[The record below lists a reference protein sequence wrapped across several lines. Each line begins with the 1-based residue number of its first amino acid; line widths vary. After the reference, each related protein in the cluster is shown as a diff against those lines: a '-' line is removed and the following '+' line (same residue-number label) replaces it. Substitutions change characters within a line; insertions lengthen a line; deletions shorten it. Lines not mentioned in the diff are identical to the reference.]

1 MISVNARAWEITGK
15 MLDEKEALGIGDIDL
30 PNGTKVIDAGVH
42 RPGSLAAGR
51 YFAEI
56 CLGGLGDVSL
66 IPVTTGD
73 LWLPGVAVATDRPLE
88 ACMASQYAGWR
99 ISSGSFFAMASGPG
113 RALALVEDV
122 FRRLGYRD
130 QSPVAVVALEGRAV
144 LPVEV
149 ARYIARKCGVDG
161 ENLRIIVA
169 PSASLAGS
177 VQISARVV
185 ETGLH
190 KMMELGFD
198 LKKVVSGFGIA
209 PLAPVAGDDLRAIG
223 RCNDCVLYGGKVYY
237 AVQAPDG
244 DIEGIIRKIPSSSAT
259 DYGETFFDLFRRY
272 GGDFYKIDPMLFS
285 PAEVVINNLSSGRV
299 FRAGGVNVEI
309 LKKSLMD

>member
-1 MISVNARAWEITGK
+1 MISVNARAWEITEK
-15 MLDEKEALGIGDIDL
+15 MLGEREALGIDGIDL
-30 PNGTKVIDAGVH
+30 PNGTKVIDAGVN
-42 RPGSLAAGR
+42 RPGSFAAGR

-56 CLGGLGDVSL
+56 CLGGLGEVSL
-66 IPVTTGD
+66 VPVTTVD

-88 ACMASQYAGWR
+88 ACMGSQYAGWR
-99 ISSGSFFAMASGPG
+99 ISSGNFFAMASGPG

-122 FRRLGYRD
+122 FDRLGYRD
-130 QSPVAVVALEGRAV
+130 RSPVAVVALEGRAIP
-144 LPVEV
+144 PVEV
-149 ARYIARKCGVDG
+149 AEYIARKCGVAG
-161 ENLRIIVA
+161 ESLRIIVA
-169 PSASLAGS
+169 PSAGLVGS

-198 LKKVVSGFGIA
+198 LKKVVSGFGTA

-223 RCNDCVLYGGKVYY
+223 RCNDCVLYAGKVYY

-244 DIEGIIRKIPSSSAT
+244 DIEGIIERIPSSAAV
-259 DYGETFFDLFRRY
+259 DYGETFYELFRRY

-299 FRAGGVNVEI
+299 FRAGRVDAEI
-309 LKKSLMD
+309 LKKSLLD